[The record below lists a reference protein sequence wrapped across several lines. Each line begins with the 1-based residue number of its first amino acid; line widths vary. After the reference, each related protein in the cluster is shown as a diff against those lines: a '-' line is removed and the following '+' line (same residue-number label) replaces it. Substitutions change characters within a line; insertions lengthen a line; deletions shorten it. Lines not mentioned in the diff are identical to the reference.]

1 MRTKI
6 LIASFGFFC
15 LGIQAQKSASPQ
27 SLSLA
32 GEWKVTLGDA
42 KEVKR
47 AMLPGTIDTNHLGFA
62 PSDTTETTHL
72 TRLYAYKGKATY
84 SRTIEI
90 PKQWK
95 KAAVELFLERTKP
108 TWVYVDGHL
117 VDSCNFISTPQRYI
131 LPKLKAGKHQ
141 LDIVVDN
148 SRGVPEQVY
157 GSSHAYTED
166 TQTNWN
172 GIIGEIS
179 LKQVKL
185 KAGQKLISW
194 EILSKKADKG
204 VDAEG
209 KDAYMF
215 DNNKYLLVGMRQSEP
230 LQYSGNILP
239 CFKDFHIEGAH
250 FYADGHPVFL
260 RGKHDAAVWP
270 LMGHVDMTVDGWMK
284 YLGIC
289 RAYGINHVRFHSWC
303 PPEAAFVAADSL
315 GVYLQPELPF
325 WGSFDDK
332 DETLM
337 TFLHQEGENILREYG
352 HHPSF
357 RMMALGNELWGSI
370 DKMKEFVDDFR
381 KIAPDKYYTF
391 GSNYYLGYQGVKE
404 GMDYFTTCR
413 IGGEGWGKY
422 NTHTRGS
429 FSFADAYD
437 GGIINHFRPNTTMNF
452 DEACDKAGIP
462 IISHETG
469 QFQTYPDFREIKKY
483 TGVLYPYNFEIF
495 RRRLAAAG
503 MLSQADDF
511 HKASGLWSVKLYKAD
526 IEMDLRTK
534 NMAGFQLLDIQDY
547 PGQGSAFVGILDA
560 FMESKGIT
568 TADEWHQWCSPVVP
582 LLVTDRFCYD
592 ENEMMNAK
600 VQIAN
605 YGGESLKGKKLV
617 WKLDYAPE
625 DDALGDASQPSLGN
639 ASQHSDSNISR
650 FNQPSPLA
658 QGEIPITTDDEGL
671 IDIGEIHHKMKVM
684 ADGFND
690 GNGACLDVKI
700 PSRKVILT
708 LDIDCGKYD
717 ARRHRNTYDL
727 WIYTT
732 EKDLSIFKKGVVITG
747 DLTDVVVKKLEKGA
761 KVLWMPTTSKN
772 FVASDTLSKEML
784 AASSSNATPYTVG
797 GLFQTDYWNYRMFKT
812 ICENNKKMVSPGTL
826 GILTHPKHPIFSC
839 DFPTEMHTNWQWF
852 PIIKESHPLVLDNF
866 AKDYKPIVQVIDNI
880 ERNHK
885 LGLVMEWKVGAG
897 KLLVCMSDLEKA
909 AEYPEGRA
917 FYESVLCYMR
927 SPEFNPQSEIS
938 IADLKKTLKEEPR
951 KVSLKE
957 LNNISQY

>member
-1 MRTKI
+1 MI
-6 LIASFGFFC
+6 IAC
-15 LGIQAQKSASPQ
+15 LGLMSLGMQAQTNGVAQ

-90 PKQWK
+90 PRQWK
-95 KAAVELFLERTKP
+95 KGAVELFLERTKP
-108 TWVYVDGHL
+108 TWVYLDGKL
-117 VDSCNFISTPQRYI
+117 VDSCNYISTPQRYI
-131 LPKLKAGKHQ
+131 LPRLKSGKHQ

-172 GIIGEIS
+172 GIIGEI
-179 LKQVKL
+179 KL
-185 KAGQKLISW
+185 GVRSGELGVLRGRAVSPMDMEKYQGRLTPNSRLQTPNF
-194 EILSKKADKG
+194 EI
-204 VDAEG
+204 
-209 KDAYMF
+209 
-215 DNNKYLLVGMRQSEP
+215 R
-230 LQYSGNILP
+230 
-239 CFKDFHIEGAH
+239 GAH

-270 LMGHVDMTVDGWMK
+270 LTGHVDMTVEGWMK
-284 YLGIC
+284 YLGTC
-289 RAYGINHVRFHSWC
+289 KAYGINHVRFHSWC
-303 PPEAAFVAADSL
+303 PPEAAFVAADKL
-315 GVYLQPELPF
+315 GIYLQPELPF

-332 DETLM
+332 DEVLM
-337 TFLHQEGENILREYG
+337 KFLHQEGENILREYG

-437 GGIINHFRPNTTMNF
+437 GGMINHFHPNTTMNF
-452 DEACDKAGIP
+452 DEACDKWASPQPWQKKDGKAGIP

-469 QFQTYPDFREIKKY
+469 QFQTYPDYREIKKY

-495 RRRLAAAG
+495 RRCLAAAG

-568 TADEWHQWCSPVVP
+568 TPEEWRQWCSPIVP
-582 LLVTDRFCYD
+582 LIETDKLCY
-592 ENEMMNAK
+592 EAGETFKGK
-600 VQIAN
+600 VLIAN
-605 YGGESLKGKKLV
+605 YGATSLRGKKMT
-617 WKLDYAPE
+617 WRISSDE
-625 DDALGDASQPSLGN
+625 PS
-639 ASQHSDSNISR
+639 
-650 FNQPSPLA
+650 FN
-658 QGEIPITTDDEGL
+658 EDEGKINIFTYNEGL
-671 IDIGEIHHKMKVM
+671 LDAGELNLELHADKPAKV
-684 ADGFND
+684 N
-690 GNGACLDVKI
+690 
-700 PSRKVILT
+700 LT
-708 LDIDCGKYD
+708 LSIDGTD
-717 ARRHRNTYDL
+717 ARNSYEL
-727 WIYTT
+727 WVYPRKTVDKKNVVIA
-732 EKDLSIFKKGVVITG
+732 KDLTP
-747 DLTDVVVKKLEKGA
+747 DVVASLEKGA
-761 KVLWMPTTSKN
+761 KVLWMPDS
-772 FVASDTLSKEML
+772 L
-784 AASSSNATPYTVG
+784 PYTVG

-812 ICENNKKMVSPGTL
+812 ICENNKKAVSPGTL
-826 GILTHPKHPIFSC
+826 GILTRPEHPIFKG
-839 DFPTEMHTNWQWF
+839 FPTEMHTNWQWF
-852 PIIKESHPLVLDNF
+852 PVIKESHPLVLDNF
-866 AKDYKPIVQVIDNI
+866 AKDYLPIVQVIDNI

-909 AEYPEGRA
+909 SQYPEGRA
-917 FYESVLCYMR
+917 FYQSVLSYMR
-927 SPEFNPQSEIS
+927 SSDFNPQSEIT
-938 IADLKKTLKEEPR
+938 IPDLMKTLKEEPR
-951 KVSLKE
+951 KVSMKE